1 MLIGTATWNFS
12 IMHIH
17 RLASSRVPLAIMC
30 ALLASCADTAFEPPE
45 ERSESPPEYTYTAK
59 DGDTV
64 HVAPRPRL
72 TIQSGEGERLNLP
85 WFVRDTQNWI
95 NE

>member
-1 MLIGTATWNFS
+1 MY
-12 IMHIH
+12 IH
-17 RLASSRVPLAIMC
+17 RLASSRVPLAIMS
-30 ALLASCADTAFEPPE
+30 ALLVSCANTAFEPPE
-45 ERSESPPEYTYTAK
+45 VQGSSPPEYTYTAK

-64 HVAPRPRL
+64 HVAPKPRL